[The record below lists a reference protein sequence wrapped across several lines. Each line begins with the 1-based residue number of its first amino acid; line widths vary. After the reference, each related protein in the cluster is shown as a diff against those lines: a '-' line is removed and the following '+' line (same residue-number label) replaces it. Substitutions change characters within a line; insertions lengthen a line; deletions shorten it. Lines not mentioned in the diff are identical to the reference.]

1 MESLEIMIFKERGT
15 ALSFWRYLKSLALY
29 YLVLEKSLK
38 KKIYSCSTELEK
50 FKVATFD
57 IFLRGM
63 FEENSLLPI
72 SAYLLWNLRKIF
84 PKWVSEYKLY
94 IKLNSF
100 KFQPYIYLF
109 FKKFWTQEILVPH
122 SEEMQTVL
130 QKFITVLKTSWIC
143 KIKHSPKRLV

>member
-15 ALSFWRYLKSLALY
+15 ALSFWRYLKPLAL
-29 YLVLEKSLK
+29 LFSPGKKLL

-72 SAYLLWNLRKIF
+72 FAYLLWNLRKIF

-94 IKLNSF
+94 IKLNSL

-109 FKKFWTQEILVPH
+109 FKKFWTQEILAPH
-122 SEEMQTVL
+122 SEEMQMVL

-143 KIKHSPKRLV
+143 KIKHSPKRLI